1 MCFRGCCVREKFK
14 FKFIQWILYRVCYRL
29 NSDSLMERVKKW
41 IMYFKGCCGIQIMEK
56 CWKVGK
62 LLVVIYILTSIIQY

>member
-14 FKFIQWILYRVCYRL
+14 SKFIQWILYRVCYRL
-29 NSDSLMERVKKW
+29 NSDSLMGRVKKW
-41 IMYFKGCCGIQIMEK
+41 IMYFKGCCGIQIMKK